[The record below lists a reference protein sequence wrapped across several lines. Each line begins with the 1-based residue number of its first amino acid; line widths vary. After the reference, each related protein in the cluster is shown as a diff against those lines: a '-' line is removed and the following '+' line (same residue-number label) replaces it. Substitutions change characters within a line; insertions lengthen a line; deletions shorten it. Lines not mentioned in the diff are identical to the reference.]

1 MSRTSKMK
9 KDMTM
14 EDFFRT
20 DNKAERQ
27 GPKLVDY
34 GFGDGIGP
42 ILGVG
47 TFHQYSRNL
56 YKQKELGNAY
66 LGKEIDEDKVP
77 MSINNQTTRFNLG
90 DTPIFLVNMNN
101 IIKNMPIKVKWMNA
115 DNNVIILES
124 YYQIPSPYVMGLSWW
139 DIYSS
144 YFIGPKLEREGKYT
158 VTLEIDNRKSQQE
171 LPKDLISSMEFTA
184 SSKNPSDTNININM
198 NTNTNTN
205 TPTNISILNSTSHEV
220 IL

>member
-1 MSRTSKMK
+1 MSRTSKME

-14 EDFFRT
+14 KDFFRT

-47 TFHQYSRNL
+47 TFDQYSRNI
-56 YKQKELGNAY
+56 YKQKELGSAH

-77 MSINNQTTRFNLG
+77 MHINSQTTRFDPG

-101 IIKNMPIKVKWMNA
+101 IIKDMSIRVKWVNTN
-115 DNNVIILES
+115 NNVMILES
-124 YYQIPSPYVMGLSWW
+124 YYHIPSPYVMGLSWW

-144 YFIGPKLEREGKYT
+144 YFIGPKLEREGKYA
-158 VTLEIDNRKSQQE
+158 VTLEIDNRKSRRE
-171 LPKDLISSMEFTA
+171 LLKGLIFSMEFTV
-184 SSKNPSDTNININM
+184 SSNNSS
-198 NTNTNTN
+198 NTNTSTN
-205 TPTNISILNSTSHEV
+205 VSTLNLTSDNR
-220 IL
+220 